1 MEPVKPFYINLN
13 SPNKGLLP
21 DTMTDV
27 PVGPAGSQ
35 VPADAAGAALP
46 EGMTEAEAEELRIEL
61 AKVEEE
67 ISTLRHVL
75 SAKERH
81 LAELKR
87 KMGQT
92 PLNQLKMNLSKSL
105 QEVQMSNAYVK
116 TTEKIGEWNEI
127 VTQSDVYK
135 KTSETLSQAGQKTTA
150 ALSNVGTAI
159 SRRLGDM
166 SGFQSGRNV
175 RESEPSFHS
184 DARLATSLSA
194 AGLYPPMEDY
204 ALQPRR
210 TCVIALRRGGFQH
223 GRCSERNSCA
233 RYSVCPALLKRLNTV
248 TDGGRHIGTGTHD
261 ALV

>member
-166 SGFQSGRNV
+166 SDSMQSHAPSPFLMYGLRPVFQLVNPSNRMLGAGETVHSLYRAWTGENV
-175 RESEPSFHS
+175 YIF
-184 DARLATSLSA
+184 
-194 AGLYPPMEDY
+194 G
-204 ALQPRR
+204 
-210 TCVIALRRGGFQH
+210 
-223 GRCSERNSCA
+223 
-233 RYSVCPALLKRLNTV
+233 
-248 TDGGRHIGTGTHD
+248 
-261 ALV
+261 